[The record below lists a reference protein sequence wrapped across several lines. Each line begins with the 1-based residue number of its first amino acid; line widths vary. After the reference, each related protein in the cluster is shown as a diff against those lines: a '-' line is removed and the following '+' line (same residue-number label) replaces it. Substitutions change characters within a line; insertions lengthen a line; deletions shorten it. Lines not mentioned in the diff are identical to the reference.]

1 MFYFIFYHQA
11 ELWILKMSHIGFKEF
26 IRVGKS
32 HYILFPVKCF
42 REYTES
48 WWECCVLW
56 RSTDIVNFY
65 SQDP

>member
-1 MFYFIFYHQA
+1 
-11 ELWILKMSHIGFKEF
+11 MSHVGFEEF

-48 WWECCVLW
+48 LWECCVLW